1 MKHFTDALF
10 EGIENIRSLKED
22 LSLSELVKDSINHL
36 VNDLGKNRDD
46 EDFADNVINDIEN
59 NYDIDVD
66 FSDPITYKNWASAV
80 SCEVSRQLNEALHG
94 WDEIN
99 EFFRLCKEIGL
110 ETGEDLKRFADD
122 NRNRI
127 IVNDLLS
134 KYDSSMSTDAFFQTL
149 RDYKQEELG
158 DDFVAIDDE
167 DDGFDYDDPLGVVK
181 KLK

>member
-10 EGIENIRSLKED
+10 EGI
-22 LSLSELVKDSINHL
+22 
-36 VNDLGKNRDD
+36 
-46 EDFADNVINDIEN
+46 
-59 NYDIDVD
+59 
-66 FSDPITYKNWASAV
+66 
-80 SCEVSRQLNEALHG
+80 NEALYG

-122 NRNRI
+122 NKNRI

-149 RDYKQEELG
+149 RDYKHEELG
-158 DDFVAIDDE
+158 DDFVAITDDE